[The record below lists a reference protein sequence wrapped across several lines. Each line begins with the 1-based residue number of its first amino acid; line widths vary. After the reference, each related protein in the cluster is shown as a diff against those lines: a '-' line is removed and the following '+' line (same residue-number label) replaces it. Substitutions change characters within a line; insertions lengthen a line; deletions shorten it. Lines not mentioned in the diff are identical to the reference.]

1 MPAIS
6 VKVSVKKVVAA
17 MEAKIA
23 SNQKLIVEIE
33 KADKKR
39 EEARKK
45 HEAFVAANASK
56 VAQKSGVTPTI
67 DIRKVGWGS
76 HEGDIKVELTYYLKP
91 ADAESL
97 LEPEMD
103 DPHKGISTG
112 FLKDQND
119 ELGNAVRLLKM
130 TDEEYVN
137 TSTYKS
143 VAKYL

>member
-6 VKVSVKKVVAA
+6 VKVSTKKVVAA

-23 SNQKLIVEIE
+23 EHQKKIAEYEKAEAKWEAEKTKHQQFVRE
-33 KADKKR
+33 KADKI
-39 EEARKK
+39 ARS
-45 HEAFVAANASK
+45 A
-56 VAQKSGVTPTI
+56 GVTPVI
-67 DIRKVGWGS
+67 CVSDARQWGEHAGKVQ
-76 HEGDIKVELTYYLKP
+76 VEVTYFLTKE
-91 ADAESL
+91 DAAAL
-97 LEPEMD
+97 LPPKFEHRACEV
-103 DPHKGISTG
+103 SAW
-112 FLKDQND
+112 KDQVQ